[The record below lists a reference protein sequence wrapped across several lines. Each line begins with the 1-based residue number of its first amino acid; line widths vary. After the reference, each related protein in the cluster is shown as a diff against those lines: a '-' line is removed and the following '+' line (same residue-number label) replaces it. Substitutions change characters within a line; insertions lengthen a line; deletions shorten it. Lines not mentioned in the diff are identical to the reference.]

1 MAPLAALA
9 RVASAST
16 AAMRGLAAWQLV
28 EAARPPRVDRVARAV
43 TTAPTPAPTTPGPD
57 PTQED

>member
-43 TTAPTPAPTTPGPD
+43 TPAPTTPGPD